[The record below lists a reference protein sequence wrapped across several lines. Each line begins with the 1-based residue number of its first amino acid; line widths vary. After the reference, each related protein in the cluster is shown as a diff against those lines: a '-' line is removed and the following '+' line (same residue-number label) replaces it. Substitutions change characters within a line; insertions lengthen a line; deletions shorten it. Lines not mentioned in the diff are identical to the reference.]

1 MKTKL
6 NLFCVCVLIAL
17 LLSTST
23 TVSIMFHSFTSAF
36 KAGYES
42 VEKGKDIHIS
52 DYKMICTLP
61 TDLLE
66 KTGSVTNVRTGEQ
79 ASIIPIISMVEAP
92 TKENDTFHAL
102 NRIASFISVIAGIFC
117 LLQFFYLIRNIN
129 RGDIFSWKN
138 VKFLRKLGWA
148 LILLFICTLAT
159 IVIGNYEASQVLQ
172 LNGCEFSYTFAFSD
186 ATLIL
191 GFISLLV
198 ADCHRTEDES
208 MNKFRILGVIAI
220 ITIIANFFGGLDENW
235 RDFKKGFEDGHNSA
249 MEIYEPGRHIIP
261 HHATSVKLNVEP
273 LPETTVDSLSNNR
286 VDWTLPYTVTEIET
300 YAKPSAWHILVMG
313 LAIPG
318 IFLFL
323 IGFCSLIR
331 LLISISRREVF
342 TSANVRRLR
351 WFAYTSASLE
361 ILIAVDEWIVGN
373 AAVEQIS
380 LPGYKIISYAGYS
393 PDWVAVIIPILFA
406 EIFAIGAKMKEEQ
419 DLTI

>member
-1 MKTKL
+1 
-6 NLFCVCVLIAL
+6 
-17 LLSTST
+17 
-23 TVSIMFHSFTSAF
+23 
-36 KAGYES
+36 
-42 VEKGKDIHIS
+42 
-52 DYKMICTLP
+52 
-61 TDLLE
+61 
-66 KTGSVTNVRTGEQ
+66 
-79 ASIIPIISMVEAP
+79 
-92 TKENDTFHAL
+92 
-102 NRIASFISVIAGIFC
+102 
-117 LLQFFYLIRNIN
+117 
-129 RGDIFSWKN
+129 
-138 VKFLRKLGWA
+138 
-148 LILLFICTLAT
+148 
-159 IVIGNYEASQVLQ
+159 
-172 LNGCEFSYTFAFSD
+172 
-186 ATLIL
+186 
-191 GFISLLV
+191 
-198 ADCHRTEDES
+198 

-220 ITIIANFFGGLDENW
+220 IAIIANFFGGLDENW

-380 LPGYKIISYAGYS
+380 LPGYKIISYAGY
-393 PDWVAVIIPILFA
+393 
-406 EIFAIGAKMKEEQ
+406 
-419 DLTI
+419 

>member
-1 MKTKL
+1 
-6 NLFCVCVLIAL
+6 
-17 LLSTST
+17 
-23 TVSIMFHSFTSAF
+23 
-36 KAGYES
+36 
-42 VEKGKDIHIS
+42 
-52 DYKMICTLP
+52 
-61 TDLLE
+61 
-66 KTGSVTNVRTGEQ
+66 
-79 ASIIPIISMVEAP
+79 
-92 TKENDTFHAL
+92 
-102 NRIASFISVIAGIFC
+102 
-117 LLQFFYLIRNIN
+117 
-129 RGDIFSWKN
+129 
-138 VKFLRKLGWA
+138 
-148 LILLFICTLAT
+148 
-159 IVIGNYEASQVLQ
+159 
-172 LNGCEFSYTFAFSD
+172 
-186 ATLIL
+186 
-191 GFISLLV
+191 
-198 ADCHRTEDES
+198 
-208 MNKFRILGVIAI
+208 MNKFRIFGVIAI
-220 ITIIANFFGGLDENW
+220 IAIIANFFGGLDENW

>member
-1 MKTKL
+1 
-6 NLFCVCVLIAL
+6 
-17 LLSTST
+17 
-23 TVSIMFHSFTSAF
+23 
-36 KAGYES
+36 
-42 VEKGKDIHIS
+42 
-52 DYKMICTLP
+52 
-61 TDLLE
+61 
-66 KTGSVTNVRTGEQ
+66 
-79 ASIIPIISMVEAP
+79 
-92 TKENDTFHAL
+92 
-102 NRIASFISVIAGIFC
+102 
-117 LLQFFYLIRNIN
+117 
-129 RGDIFSWKN
+129 
-138 VKFLRKLGWA
+138 
-148 LILLFICTLAT
+148 
-159 IVIGNYEASQVLQ
+159 
-172 LNGCEFSYTFAFSD
+172 
-186 ATLIL
+186 
-191 GFISLLV
+191 
-198 ADCHRTEDES
+198 
-208 MNKFRILGVIAI
+208 
-220 ITIIANFFGGLDENW
+220 
-235 RDFKKGFEDGHNSA
+235 
-249 MEIYEPGRHIIP
+249 
-261 HHATSVKLNVEP
+261 
-273 LPETTVDSLSNNR
+273 

>member
-1 MKTKL
+1 
-6 NLFCVCVLIAL
+6 
-17 LLSTST
+17 
-23 TVSIMFHSFTSAF
+23 
-36 KAGYES
+36 
-42 VEKGKDIHIS
+42 
-52 DYKMICTLP
+52 
-61 TDLLE
+61 
-66 KTGSVTNVRTGEQ
+66 
-79 ASIIPIISMVEAP
+79 
-92 TKENDTFHAL
+92 
-102 NRIASFISVIAGIFC
+102 
-117 LLQFFYLIRNIN
+117 
-129 RGDIFSWKN
+129 
-138 VKFLRKLGWA
+138 
-148 LILLFICTLAT
+148 
-159 IVIGNYEASQVLQ
+159 
-172 LNGCEFSYTFAFSD
+172 
-186 ATLIL
+186 
-191 GFISLLV
+191 
-198 ADCHRTEDES
+198 

-220 ITIIANFFGGLDENW
+220 IAIIANFFGGLDENW

-380 LPGYKIISYAGYS
+380 LAGLQNHQLRR
-393 PDWVAVIIPILFA
+393 LFSRLGSCDNSHSFCRDICYRGKN
-406 EIFAIGAKMKEEQ
+406 ERRTGFNHLRKMP
-419 DLTI
+419 

>member
-1 MKTKL
+1 
-6 NLFCVCVLIAL
+6 
-17 LLSTST
+17 
-23 TVSIMFHSFTSAF
+23 
-36 KAGYES
+36 
-42 VEKGKDIHIS
+42 
-52 DYKMICTLP
+52 
-61 TDLLE
+61 
-66 KTGSVTNVRTGEQ
+66 
-79 ASIIPIISMVEAP
+79 
-92 TKENDTFHAL
+92 
-102 NRIASFISVIAGIFC
+102 
-117 LLQFFYLIRNIN
+117 
-129 RGDIFSWKN
+129 
-138 VKFLRKLGWA
+138 
-148 LILLFICTLAT
+148 
-159 IVIGNYEASQVLQ
+159 
-172 LNGCEFSYTFAFSD
+172 
-186 ATLIL
+186 
-191 GFISLLV
+191 
-198 ADCHRTEDES
+198 

-220 ITIIANFFGGLDENW
+220 IAIIANFFGGLDENW

-406 EIFAIGAKMKEEQ
+406 EIFAIGANMKEEQ